1 MSMRRS
7 IRNTLWI
14 AAFGMLA
21 ALAGFGVGRFV
32 HEPGGVEKPATAKD
46 FALHDLAGKTHT
58 LGEWRGKL
66 VLLNF
71 WATWCP
77 PCRREIPLFM
87 QLQERYQ
94 GKGLQIVGIAVDNPE
109 PVASYWQEMRLNYPI
124 LLADD
129 HTFDLMAAYGNGDGS
144 LPYSVLITP
153 DGEVAKVK
161 LGAFGP
167 NELESLVQPLLR
179 TAKPGIN

>member
-1 MSMRRS
+1 MRKS
-7 IRNTLWI
+7 IRNALWV

-21 ALAGFGVGRFV
+21 ALAGFGVGRFM
-32 HEPGGVEKPATAKD
+32 HEPVKVGKPTTTKD

-58 LGEWRGKL
+58 LEEWRGKL

-87 QLQERYQ
+87 QFQDRYQ
-94 GKGLQIVGIAVDNPE
+94 SKGLQIVGIAVDNPE
-109 PVASYWQEMRLNYPI
+109 PVARYWQEMHLNYPI

-129 HTFDLMAAYGNGDGS
+129 RTFDLMAAYGNGDGS

-153 DGEVAKVK
+153 DGQVAKVK
-161 LGAFGP
+161 LGAFEP
-167 NELESLVQPLLR
+167 NELDSLVQPLLAA
-179 TAKPGIN
+179 AKPAIN